1 MVVYFKDWNCSMPN
15 NGKASIPAAI
25 FNVWEHHLYHQLFM
39 RLSDDEML
47 NFHAAYNQF
56 FDNFMFKKI
65 VDMDNGDN
73 DLSNNEFCETPDNHN
88 VK

>member
-1 MVVYFKDWNCSMPN
+1 
-15 NGKASIPAAI
+15 
-25 FNVWEHHLYHQLFM
+25 M